1 MSVTRVAYAAEGWG
15 EGELW
20 FDGPLLVWHE
30 LPAAQRPVREADRG
44 KGSGETGGF
53 PKRPNARSGKTANA
67 AAPEV
72 GRIVHALERYFHG
85 ERVDLASVRLEL
97 DDLTPFQRA
106 IAEALRRVP
115 WGEIVSYRDLAHAA
129 GYANAQ
135 RAAGTFCARNRFPL
149 FLPCHRVVSANG
161 LGGYG
166 SLGAD
171 YKRRL
176 LELEG
181 VTL

>member
-1 MSVTRVAYAAEGWG
+1 VSVTSVGYAVEGWG

-20 FDGPLLVWHE
+20 FDGTVLVWHE

-44 KGSGETGGF
+44 KGPRETG
-53 PKRPNARSGKTANA
+53 R
-67 AAPEV
+67 APEV
-72 GRIVHALERYFHG
+72 RRIVHAVERYFHG

-166 SLGAD
+166 SLGSE

-181 VTL
+181 VTV